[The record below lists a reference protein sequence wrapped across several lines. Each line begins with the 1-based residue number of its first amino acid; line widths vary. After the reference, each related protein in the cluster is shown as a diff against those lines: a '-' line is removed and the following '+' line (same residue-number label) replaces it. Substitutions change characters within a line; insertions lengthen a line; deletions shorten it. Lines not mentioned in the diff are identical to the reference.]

1 MTRRWEPTPV
11 EHAAMLESR
20 DWRTTLLLVILLLIL
35 AAGLGAGVAG

>member
-1 MTRRWEPTPV
+1 VTARWESTPAERAV
-11 EHAAMLESR
+11 LERS